1 MSLDD
6 AADAG
11 PVDMS
16 MQSRA
21 SFATLL
27 REPNMRRLW
36 IAQGFSGAGES
47 LATVA
52 MPLLVYQ
59 LTESARLVG
68 FIALVLILPRVLL
81 APITGLLAD
90 RLDRRRLMI
99 GSDVWRLVFA
109 ALVPF
114 ATEMWQLALLAIGL
128 AMGNATARPA
138 ELATVP
144 SVAGRHRLVA
154 ALSLVQVTTAVIR
167 IVGPAV
173 GAAIISALGAGPVFW
188 VQALCYVGSI
198 LALRL
203 LVVPALM
210 RPVDPDAVEG
220 RSVLETAKAEM
231 WSGIRAVKAIPIVR
245 GVTAT
250 ESLWALVPGAMIVAG
265 VVYTQET
272 LDLGDRAEAAFALL
286 TTSMAAGA
294 VFGALVASRVERR
307 IGRPMLLAIG
317 YTGPFFMVTGF
328 FSPAMPIMY
337 AAWFGLGFADAWA
350 VISFQS
356 YLAEVV
362 PEHLRGRV
370 FAAWGAI
377 VALAGAIAYY
387 AMGFVTAWVGAPAAF
402 GLVGMTVGLGGPF
415 LLWITG
421 ALRSVRTH
429 AVLAD

>member
-1 MSLDD
+1 MTLDN
-6 AADAG
+6 AAVDPDQLG
-11 PVDMS
+11 P
-16 MQSRA
+16 QSRA

-36 IAQGFSGAGES
+36 TAQAFSSAGES

-52 MPLLVYQ
+52 MPLLVYE

-81 APITGLLAD
+81 APVTGLLAD

-99 GSDVWRLVFA
+99 VADAWRLGFA

-114 ATEMWQLALLAIGL
+114 ATEIWQLALLAVGL
-128 AMGNATARPA
+128 AIGNATARPA

-154 ALSLVQVTTAVIR
+154 ALSLVQVSTAVIR
-167 IVGPAV
+167 IVGPAA
-173 GAAIISALGAGPVFW
+173 GAAIIATTGAGPVFW
-188 VQALCYVGSI
+188 VQALCYVGSM
-198 LALRL
+198 LALRR
-203 LVVPALM
+203 LVVPDLA
-210 RPVDPDAVEG
+210 RAGDPPG
-220 RSVLETAKAEM
+220 TSVLEIARAEM
-231 WSGIRAVKAIPIVR
+231 WSGLQAVKSIPIVR

-250 ESLWALVPGAMIVAG
+250 ESLWALVPGAMVVAG

-272 LDLGDRAEAAFALL
+272 LDLGDRADAAFALL
-286 TTSMAAGA
+286 TTFMATGA
-294 VFGALVASRVERR
+294 VLGALVASRVERM

-317 YTGPFFMVTGF
+317 YTGPFFMVTGL
-328 FSPAMPIMY
+328 FSPPMPVMY
-337 AAWFGLGFADAWA
+337 AAWLGLGFTDAWA

-362 PEHLRGRV
+362 PEHMRGRV

-387 AMGFVTAWVGAPAAF
+387 AMGFVTTWLGAPGAF
-402 GLVGMTVGLGGPF
+402 GLVGMVVGVGGPF
-415 LLWITG
+415 LLWVTG
-421 ALRSVRTH
+421 AVRSVRTH
-429 AVLAD
+429 PVLAD

>member
-1 MSLDD
+1 MSLKNAMD
-6 AADAG
+6 AT
-11 PVDMS
+11 VDGAS
-16 MQSRA
+16 SQSRD

-36 IAQGFSGAGES
+36 VAQAFSSAGEA

-59 LTESARLVG
+59 MTESARLVG

-90 RLDRRRLMI
+90 RVNRRRLMI
-99 GSDVWRLVFA
+99 AADVWRLGFA

-114 ATEMWQLALLAIGL
+114 STEIWQLAVLAVGLAI
-128 AMGNATARPA
+128 GNATARPA

-144 SVAGRHRLVA
+144 SVAGPRRLVA

-173 GAAIISALGAGPVFW
+173 GAAIISTLGAGPVFW
-188 VQALCYVGSI
+188 VQALCYIGSL

-203 LVVPALM
+203 LVVPDFN
-210 RPVDPDAVEG
+210 RPDDADAPVG
-220 RSVLETAKAEM
+220 LSMVQTARREM
-231 WSGIRAVKAIPIVR
+231 WVGLKAVGSMPIVR

-250 ESLWALVPGAMIVAG
+250 ESLWALVPGAMVVAG

-272 LDLGDRAEAAFALL
+272 LDLGDGADAAFALL
-286 TTSMAAGA
+286 TTFMAAGA
-294 VFGALVASRVERR
+294 VVGALVANRVERR

-317 YTGPFFMVTGF
+317 YTGPFFMVTGL

-337 AAWFGLGFADAWA
+337 AAFFGLGFTDAWA

-377 VALAGAIAYY
+377 VALAAAFAYY
-387 AMGFVTAWVGAPAAF
+387 AMGFVTTWIGAPATF
-402 GLVGMTVGLGGPF
+402 GLVGLVVGLGGPL
-415 LLWITG
+415 LLWVTG
-421 ALRSVRTH
+421 AIRAVRAH
-429 AVLAD
+429 PVLAE

>member
-1 MSLDD
+1 MSFDN
-6 AADAG
+6 AAGTG
-11 PVDMS
+11 PD
-16 MQSRA
+16 QLNTQQRA

-36 IAQGFSGAGES
+36 TAQAFSSAGEA

-52 MPLLVYQ
+52 MPLLVYE

-90 RLDRRRLMI
+90 RLNRRKLMI
-99 GSDVWRLVFA
+99 GADAWRLGFA

-114 ATEMWQLALLAIGL
+114 STEIWQLALLAVGL
-128 AMGNATARPA
+128 AIGNAAARPT

-144 SVAGRHRLVA
+144 SVAGPNRLVA
-154 ALSLVQVTTAVIR
+154 ALSLVQVTGGVIR
-167 IVGPAV
+167 IVGPAG
-173 GAAIISALGAGPVFW
+173 GAAIVSVTGAGPVFW

-198 LALRL
+198 VALRL
-203 LVVPALM
+203 LVVPDLPRA
-210 RPVDPDAVEG
+210 DDG
-220 RSVLETAKAEM
+220 QTTGVLETARAEM
-231 WSGIRAVKAIPIVR
+231 WAGLRAVKAIPIVR

-286 TTSMAAGA
+286 TTFMAAGA
-294 VFGALVASRVERR
+294 VLGALVASRVERV

-317 YTGPFFMVTGF
+317 YTGPFFMVTGL
-328 FSPAMPIMY
+328 FSPAMPVMY
-337 AAWFGLGFADAWA
+337 AAWFGMGFTDAWA

-356 YLAEVV
+356 YLAEAV
-362 PEHLRGRV
+362 PERMRGRV

-377 VALAGAIAYY
+377 VALAGAVAYY
-387 AMGFVTAWVGAPAAF
+387 AMGYVVSWIGAPATF
-402 GLVGMTVGLGGPF
+402 GLVGMLVGLGGPF
-415 LLWITG
+415 LLWVTG
-421 ALRSVRTH
+421 AVCSVRAH
-429 AVLAD
+429 PARAE

>member
-16 MQSRA
+16 TQSRA
-21 SFATLL
+21 GFATLL

-36 IAQGFSGAGES
+36 TAQAFSGAGEA

-90 RLDRRRLMI
+90 RLNRRLLMI
-99 GSDVWRLVFA
+99 GADVWRLGFA

-128 AMGNATARPA
+128 AIGNATARPA

-167 IVGPAV
+167 IIGPAA
-173 GAAIISALGAGPVFW
+173 GAAIISTLGAGPVFW

-198 LALRL
+198 LALRS
-203 LVVPALM
+203 LVVPDLA
-210 RPVDPDAVEG
+210 RPADAVDG
-220 RSVLETAKAEM
+220 MSLLETARAEM
-231 WSGIRAVKAIPIVR
+231 WSGLRAVQAIPIVR

-250 ESLWALVPGAMIVAG
+250 ESLWSLVPGAMIVAG

-286 TTSMAAGA
+286 TTFMAAGA
-294 VFGALVASRVERR
+294 VLGALVASRVERR

-337 AAWFGLGFADAWA
+337 VAWFGLGFADAWA

-362 PEHLRGRV
+362 PEHMRGRV

-377 VALAGAIAYY
+377 VALSTSIAYY
-387 AMGFVTAWVGAPAAF
+387 VMGFVTAWIGAPAAF
-402 GLVGMTVGLGGPF
+402 GLVGLVVGLGGPF
-415 LLWITG
+415 LLWVTG
-421 ALRSVRTH
+421 AVRSVRTH
-429 AVLAD
+429 PVLAD